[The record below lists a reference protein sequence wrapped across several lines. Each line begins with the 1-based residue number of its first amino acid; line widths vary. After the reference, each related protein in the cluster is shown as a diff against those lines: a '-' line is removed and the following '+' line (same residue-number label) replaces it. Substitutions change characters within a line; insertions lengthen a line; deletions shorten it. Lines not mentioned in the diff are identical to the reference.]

1 LHYCH
6 RKTFSRAIG
15 KERIRLPVAWYT
27 AFALAA
33 TPIDAEG
40 KGFANGWTNREN
52 HRKDTSDETGK

>member
-27 AFALAA
+27 ALAAA
-33 TPIDAEG
+33 TPIDAEE
-40 KGFANGWTNREN
+40 KGFANGWDQP
-52 HRKDTSDETGK
+52 RKSPERYLG